1 MLIDAEMQLIQTKF
15 NEDKTLVEVK
25 DYDVG
30 TYVSRIGNSQDKVE
44 FARERYAETRQAY
57 QMRFGEFYDPAED
70 RRGEVAERR
79 HNKEI
84 ELEEWKT
91 SWHKDMQTTQWGC
104 ALLWFALLGVGL
116 LLTWIRCSVLNW
128 CS

>member
-1 MLIDAEMQLIQTKF
+1 MLIDAEMQLIQTRF
-15 NEDKTLVEVK
+15 NQDKALLEVK

-30 TYVSRIGNSQDKVE
+30 TYVSVIGNSQDKVE
-44 FARERYAETRQAY
+44 FARERYGETRQAY

-70 RRGEVAERR
+70 RRSEVAERR
-79 HNKEI
+79 RNKEI
-84 ELEEWKT
+84 ELEEWKK

-104 ALLWFALLGVGL
+104 ALLWFAFLGVGL
-116 LLTWIRCSVLNW
+116 LLTWVRCSVLNW

>member
-1 MLIDAEMQLIQTKF
+1 LLIDAEMQLIQTKF
-15 NEDKTLVEVK
+15 NQDKALHEVK
-25 DYDVG
+25 GYDVG

-44 FARERYAETRQAY
+44 FARERYGETRQAY
-57 QMRFGEFYDPAED
+57 QMRFGEFYDPAEA
-70 RRGEVAERR
+70 RRGEVVERMR
-79 HNKEI
+79 NSEI
-84 ELEEWKT
+84 ELEAWKI